1 MIHDPKAEC
10 MPRADLEQLQVER
23 LQATLFRARQN
34 VAFYRDALS
43 EDKVSI
49 EDVKSKDDLRLLP
62 FTGKDDLKANYPYA
76 MFAVPLHDVVRIHS
90 TSGTTGKPVVVGH
103 TRNDLAHWPS
113 LVSRVLASVDVDQRD
128 FVQVCFHYG
137 QASAAMGFHYAAE
150 KLGACVI
157 PASGES
163 ASRQAMIMRDYRT
176 SVLVT
181 TPSYALHLASA
192 LEELG
197 ISLSELNL
205 RAGVLGAEPWSEKMR
220 GEIERRL
227 GIRAI
232 DNYGLTELTGPGVAF
247 ECEKRNGLHVNED
260 HFIVEVVD
268 PRTLEPVK
276 PGEQGELVFTSLT
289 REAFPLIRYRTGDI
303 ASVDPSPCPC
313 GRTGARVSRL
323 QGRTDDMMIVEG
335 VNIFPSQVEECI
347 LGVEGLRP
355 HYQIVLDRKDGKDT
369 VAIQVEASSDFPFLD
384 ELGQV
389 ERLKGKL
396 ESKLKDEFGVRI
408 SVTLVEPKSLG
419 SPDGRKLRRIVDKRD
434 R

>member
-34 VAFYRDALS
+34 VAFYREALA
-43 EDKVSI
+43 EGRLDI
-49 EDVKSKDDLRLLP
+49 GDVKSPADLRLLP
-62 FTGKDDLKANYPYA
+62 FTGKDDLKANYPYN

-90 TSGTTGKPVVVGH
+90 TSGTTGKPIVVGH
-103 TRNDLAHWPS
+103 TSNDLAHWTS
-113 LVSRVLASVDVDQRD
+113 LVSRVLCSVDVDQRD

-163 ASRQAMIMRDYRT
+163 ASRQVMVMRDYRS

-181 TPSYALHLASA
+181 TPSYALHLATA
-192 LEELG
+192 MEELG
-197 ISLSELNL
+197 ISISELNL
-205 RAGVLGAEPWSEKMR
+205 RAAVLGAEPWSEKAR

-227 GIRAI
+227 GVRAI
-232 DNYGLTELTGPGVAF
+232 DNYGLTELVGPGVAF
-247 ECEKRNGLHVNED
+247 ECERRDGLHVNED
-260 HFIVEVVD
+260 HFIVELID
-268 PRTLEPVK
+268 PKTLEPVR
-276 PGEQGELVFTSLT
+276 PGEPGELVFTTLT

-303 ASVDPSPCPC
+303 ASIIPGPCPC
-313 GRTGARVSRL
+313 GRTGARITRL
-323 QGRTDDMMIVEG
+323 SGRTDDMMIVEG
-335 VNIFPSQVEECI
+335 VNIFPSEVEECI
-347 LGVEGLRP
+347 LGVEGLMP
-355 HYQIVLDRKDGKDT
+355 NYQIILDRVDGNEK
-369 VAIQVEASSDFPFLD
+369 ISIHVEASSDFPFLD

-396 ESKLKDEFGVRI
+396 ESKLKEELGVRV

-419 SPDGRKLRRIVDKRD
+419 SPDGRKFRRVIDKRE